1 MIVKPSGTV
10 LRWKAQG
17 GVGNSVMGLF
27 FFHLLGPSPFEAT
40 HGVPFGSA
48 KEALQ
53 HAEKLA
59 LEWGEKRP
67 ETEQPGQMV
76 VVIDQSGQEVG
87 CVPVTKRG

>member
-1 MIVKPSGTV
+1 
-10 LRWKAQG
+10 
-17 GVGNSVMGLF
+17 
-27 FFHLLGPSPFEAT
+27 
-40 HGVPFGSA
+40 VPFGSA